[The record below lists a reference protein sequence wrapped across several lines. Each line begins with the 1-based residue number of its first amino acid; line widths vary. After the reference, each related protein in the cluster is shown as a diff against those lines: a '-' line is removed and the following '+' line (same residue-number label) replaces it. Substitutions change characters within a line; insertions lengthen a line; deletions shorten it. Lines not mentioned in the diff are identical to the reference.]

1 MVDKPKAEGM
11 AYARTIDADLSE
23 IGKAIRDFIEAQE
36 RRGDAYHL
44 ISYLFVTCLPEAEDS
59 AWLEVAATFA
69 AQHSAFEG
77 DEYHLRSWLALLA
90 SQDDLTWQIGGHPRN
105 VLDAAE
111 HLVLAQTRL
120 RGEAIDAIWQ
130 MPMLEPRDA
139 AVALGAKETNRE
151 RARQHRGRSWLLG
164 LRRDRGYLYPA
175 FQFDPLR
182 RDVFSEVRAVNELL
196 GAVGDPWGVASWWVS
211 KNARI
216 DAAPLELVGTSRS
229 DDLQAL
235 AGAVMEP
242 VG

>member
-1 MVDKPKAEGM
+1 MAEKQEAGGI
-11 AYARTIDADLSE
+11 AFARNSGGGLE
-23 IGKAIRDFIEAQE
+23 EAIREFIEAME
-36 RRGDAYHL
+36 PRGDAYHL
-44 ISYLFVTCLPEAEDS
+44 ITHFVDTWLPDAEDS
-59 AWLEVAATFA
+59 AWLEVAASFA
-69 AQHSAFEG
+69 ARHSAFEG

-90 SQDDLTWQIGGHPRN
+90 SQEETTWQIGGQPRH

-120 RGEAIDAIWQ
+120 RGQAIDTIWQ
-130 MPMLEPRDA
+130 MPMLGPKDA

-151 RARQHRGRSWLLG
+151 RVRQHRGRSWLLG
-164 LRRDRGYLYPA
+164 LPRDRGYLYPA

-196 GAVGDPWGVASWWVS
+196 DAVSDPWGVASWWVS

-216 DAAPLELVGTSRS
+216 GAAPSELVGTGRS
-229 DDLQAL
+229 DDLLAL
-235 AGAVMEP
+235 AGAVLEP